1 MAFWGLSPLRL
12 LSYLNTYPH
21 LFLIMTR
28 FLIAASCLTILPVVQ
43 AANWLPSSPLVQI
56 GDDTDIFFDSS
67 VALEITDNLYSAA
80 SAKAATNWT
89 VTPGLALEYGKDT
102 PISLSL
108 TAKRSYVYFNKAE
121 FRSLEDARDALSGN
135 LRFASGGPLT
145 VTLDSS
151 YRLSARNDNLALEGI
166 NPNVF
171 SATLVRQANYSHS
184 IDIDYKLTEKIKLN
198 TGFRNSYNHYL
209 NPTITQIPDDP
220 ATLLVVE
227 TNNIYNTNTLSEL
240 NTKVIPLSFDYQAFE
255 KLSFGFN
262 FEHTVTDY
270 SAAPY
275 LNTITPVRPA
285 LTSKQFK
292 KDFYGL
298 TAKGQPTESGKIN
311 LAAKIGYANSRTDN
325 GPTTG
330 ALSYSINASHVLTER
345 ISHNLTLSRDI
356 SPSATG
362 GTTASK
368 SYTYAV
374 TFAAMSDMNLNLS
387 ATKSDV
393 VAGST
398 EVGTMVYTLGTDYK
412 YNNHLSFQA
421 SYSFTDS
428 KIKPTTSASF
438 QQNALTASASF
449 RY

>member
-1 MAFWGLSPLRL
+1 MVFWGLSPLRL

-151 YRLSARNDNLALEGI
+151 YRVSARNDNLALDGVS
-166 NPNVF
+166 PNVF
-171 SATLVRQANYSHS
+171 SGTLVRQANYSHS

-209 NPTITQIPDDP
+209 NPTITQVAAVPPVIAHD
-220 ATLLVVE
+220 
-227 TNNIYNTNTLSEL
+227 IYNTNTLSEL

-428 KIKPTTSASF
+428 KIKPVTSASF

>member
-1 MAFWGLSPLRL
+1 MGFWGLIPIRL
-12 LSYLNTYPH
+12 LSYLNTSPN

-28 FLIAASCLTILPVVQ
+28 FLIAASCLSILPVAQ
-43 AANWLPSSPLVQI
+43 AANWIPSSPLVQI

-121 FRSLEDARDALSGN
+121 FRGLEDSRDALSGN

-151 YRLSARNDNLALEGI
+151 YRVSARNDNLALDGVS
-166 NPNVF
+166 PNVF
-171 SATLVRQANYSHS
+171 SATLVRQANYSHA
-184 IDIDYKLTEKIKLN
+184 IDIDYKLTEKIKLS
-198 TGFRNSYNHYL
+198 TGFTNSYNHYL
-209 NPTITQIPDDP
+209 NPTINHVAAVPPVAAYDT
-220 ATLLVVE
+220 
-227 TNNIYNTNTLSEL
+227 YNTNTLSEL
-240 NTKVIPLSFDYQAFE
+240 NTKAMPISFDYQAFE

-275 LNTITPVRPA
+275 FNTITPVRPA

-311 LAAKIGYANSRTDN
+311 LTAKVGYANSRTDN

-330 ALSYSINASHVLTER
+330 DLSYSINASHVLTER

-374 TFAAMSDMNLNLS
+374 TFAALSDMNLNLS
-387 ATKSDV
+387 VTKSDV

-398 EVGTMVYTLGTDYK
+398 EVGTMAYTFGTDFK

-428 KIKPTTSASF
+428 KIKPTTAASF

>member
-1 MAFWGLSPLRL
+1 M
-12 LSYLNTYPH
+12 Y
-21 LFLIMTR
+21 R
-28 FLIAASCLTILPVVQ
+28 FLLAASCLTLLPAAQ

-67 VALEITDNLYSAA
+67 FALEITDNLYSAA

-121 FRSLEDARDALSGN
+121 FRGLEDSRDALSGN

-151 YRLSARNDNLALEGI
+151 YRVSARNDNLALDGVS
-166 NPNVF
+166 PNVF
-171 SATLVRQANYSHS
+171 SGTLVRQANYSHA
-184 IDIDYKLTEKIKLN
+184 IDIDYKLTEKIKLS
-198 TGFRNSYNHYL
+198 TGFTNSYNHYL
-209 NPTITQIPDDP
+209 NPTITHVAAVPP
-220 ATLLVVE
+220 VVAYD
-227 TNNIYNTNTLSEL
+227 TYNTNTLSEL
-240 NTKVIPLSFDYQAFE
+240 NTKVMPLSFDYQAFE

-285 LTSKQFK
+285 LTSQQFK

-311 LAAKIGYANSRTDN
+311 LTAKIGYANSRTDN

-330 ALSYSINASHVLTER
+330 DLAYSINASHVLTER

-362 GTTASK
+362 GTSASK
-368 SYTYAV
+368 SYTYVV

-387 ATKSDV
+387 VTKSDV

-398 EVGTMVYTLGTDYK
+398 NVGTMVYTLGTDYK

-428 KIKPTTSASF
+428 KIKPVTSASF

>member
-1 MAFWGLSPLRL
+1 
-12 LSYLNTYPH
+12 
-21 LFLIMTR
+21 MTR
-28 FLIAASCLTILPVVQ
+28 FLIAASCLSILPVAQ
-43 AANWLPSSPLVQI
+43 AANWIPSSPLVHI

-121 FRSLEDARDALSGN
+121 FRGLEDSRDALSGN

-151 YRLSARNDNLALEGI
+151 YRVSARNDNLALDGVS
-166 NPNVF
+166 PNVF
-171 SATLVRQANYSHS
+171 SATLVRQANYSHA
-184 IDIDYKLTEKIKLN
+184 IDIDYKLTEKIKLS
-198 TGFRNSYNHYL
+198 TGFTNSYNHYL
-209 NPTITQIPDDP
+209 NPTINHVAAVPPVAAYDT
-220 ATLLVVE
+220 
-227 TNNIYNTNTLSEL
+227 YNTNTLSEL
-240 NTKVIPLSFDYQAFE
+240 NTKAMPISFDYQAFE

-275 LNTITPVRPA
+275 LNIITPVRPA

-311 LAAKIGYANSRTDN
+311 LTAKIGYANSRTDN

-330 ALSYSINASHVLTER
+330 DLSYSINASHVLTER

-387 ATKSDV
+387 VTKSDV
-393 VAGST
+393 LAGST
-398 EVGTMVYTLGTDYK
+398 NVGTMVYTLGTDYK

>member
-1 MAFWGLSPLRL
+1 MGFWGLIPIRL
-12 LSYLNTYPH
+12 LSYLNTSPN

-28 FLIAASCLTILPVVQ
+28 FLIVASCLSILPVAQ
-43 AANWLPSSPLVQI
+43 AANWIPSSPLVQI

-121 FRSLEDARDALSGN
+121 FRGLEDSRDALSGN

-151 YRLSARNDNLALEGI
+151 YRVSARNDNLALDGVS
-166 NPNVF
+166 PNVF
-171 SATLVRQANYSHS
+171 SATLVRQANYSHA
-184 IDIDYKLTEKIKLN
+184 IDIDYKLTEKIKLS
-198 TGFRNSYNHYL
+198 TGFTNSYNHYL
-209 NPTITQIPDDP
+209 NPTINHVAAVPPVAAYDT
-220 ATLLVVE
+220 
-227 TNNIYNTNTLSEL
+227 YNTNTLSEL
-240 NTKVIPLSFDYQAFE
+240 NTKAMPISFDYQAFE

-275 LNTITPVRPA
+275 FNTITPVRPA

-311 LAAKIGYANSRTDN
+311 LTAKVGYANSRTDN

-374 TFAAMSDMNLNLS
+374 TFAALSDMNLNLS
-387 ATKSDV
+387 VTKSDV

-398 EVGTMVYTLGTDYK
+398 EVGTMAYTFGTDFK

>member
-1 MAFWGLSPLRL
+1 MS
-12 LSYLNTYPH
+12 
-21 LFLIMTR
+21 R
-28 FLIAASCLTILPVVQ
+28 FLLAASCISFLPAVH
-43 AANWLPSSPLVQI
+43 AANWLPTSPLVQV
-56 GDDTDIFFDSS
+56 GDDIDIFFDSS
-67 VALEITDNLYSAA
+67 VAIEVTDNLYSAA
-80 SAKAATNWT
+80 NAKSATNWT
-89 VTPGLALEYGKDT
+89 VTPGLAFEYGKDT
-102 PISLSL
+102 PISLNL

-121 FRSLEDARDALSGN
+121 YRSLEDSRDALSGN

-151 YRLSARNDNLALEGI
+151 YRVSARNDNLALDGVS
-166 NPNVF
+166 PNVF
-171 SATLVRQANYSHS
+171 SATLVRQANYSHT
-184 IDIDYKLTEKIKLN
+184 IDIDYKLTEKFKLS
-198 TGFRNSYNHYL
+198 TGFTNSYNHYL
-209 NPTITQIPDDP
+209 NPALTHVAAVADDP
-220 ATLLVVE
+220 LTLVVNE
-227 TNNIYNTNTLSEL
+227 FVAAHDIYNTNGLSEL
-240 NTKVIPLSFDYQAFE
+240 NSKVIPLSFDYQAFE

-275 LNTITPVRPA
+275 LDVTATRPA

-311 LAAKIGYANSRTDN
+311 LSAKIGYANSRTDN
-325 GPTTG
+325 DASTG
-330 ALSYSINASHVLTER
+330 DLSYSITASHILTER
-345 ISHNLTLSRDI
+345 LSHNLTLSRDV

-362 GTTASK
+362 GTTGSK
-368 SYTYAV
+368 TYTYMV

-387 ATKSDV
+387 VTKSDV
-393 VAGST
+393 VSGST
-398 EVGTMVYTLGTDYK
+398 NVGTMVYTLGSDFK
-412 YNNHLSFQA
+412 YNNHLTFQA

-428 KIKPTTSASF
+428 KIKPVTSASF

>member
-1 MAFWGLSPLRL
+1 MS
-12 LSYLNTYPH
+12 
-21 LFLIMTR
+21 R
-28 FLIAASCLTILPVVQ
+28 FLLAASCISFLPAVH
-43 AANWLPSSPLVQI
+43 AANWLPTSPLVQI
-56 GDDTDIFFDSS
+56 GDDIDIFFDSS

-89 VTPGLALEYGKDT
+89 VTPGLAFEYGKDT
-102 PISLSL
+102 PISLNL

-121 FRSLEDARDALSGN
+121 YRSLEDSRDALSGT

-151 YRLSARNDNLALEGI
+151 YRVSARNDNLALDGV

-171 SATLVRQANYSHS
+171 SATLVRQANYSHA
-184 IDIDYKLTEKIKLN
+184 IDIDYKLTEKIKLS
-198 TGFRNSYNHYL
+198 TGFTNSYNHYL
-209 NPTITQIPDDP
+209 NPAITHVAAVVDNP
-220 ATLLVVE
+220 ATLSIDESVAAHD
-227 TNNIYNTNTLSEL
+227 IYNTNGLSEL
-240 NTKVIPLSFDYQAFE
+240 NSKVIPLSFDYQAFE

-275 LNTITPVRPA
+275 YATAPLSATRPA

-292 KDFYGL
+292 KEFYGL

-311 LAAKIGYANSRTDN
+311 LTAKIGYANSRTDN
-325 GPTTG
+325 GASTG
-330 ALSYSINASHVLTER
+330 DLSYSINASHVLTER

-374 TFAAMSDMNLNLS
+374 TFAAMSDMNINLS
-387 ATKSDV
+387 VTKSDV
-393 VAGST
+393 VSGST
-398 EVGTMVYTLGTDYK
+398 NVGTMVYTLGSDYK
-412 YNNHLSFQA
+412 YNNHLTFQA

-428 KIKPTTSASF
+428 KIKPVTSSSF

>member
-12 LSYLNTYPH
+12 LSYLNTSPN

-28 FLIAASCLTILPVVQ
+28 FLIAASCLTILPVAQ

-121 FRSLEDARDALSGN
+121 FRSLEDSRDALSGN

-151 YRLSARNDNLALEGI
+151 YRVSARNDNLALDGVS
-166 NPNVF
+166 PNVF
-171 SATLVRQANYSHS
+171 SGTLVRQANYSHS

-198 TGFRNSYNHYL
+198 TGFKNSYNHYL
-209 NPTITQIPDDP
+209 NPTITHVAAVPPVAAYD
-220 ATLLVVE
+220 
-227 TNNIYNTNTLSEL
+227 IYNTNTLSEL
-240 NTKVIPLSFDYQAFE
+240 NTKVMPISFDYQAFE

-275 LNTITPVRPA
+275 LNTTPTVRPA

-311 LAAKIGYANSRTDN
+311 LSAKIGYANSRTDN
-325 GPTTG
+325 DPSTG

-393 VAGST
+393 VSGST

>member
-1 MAFWGLSPLRL
+1 M
-12 LSYLNTYPH
+12 Y
-21 LFLIMTR
+21 R
-28 FLIAASCLTILPVVQ
+28 FLLAASCLTLLPAAQ

-67 VALEITDNLYSAA
+67 FALEITDNLYSAA

-121 FRSLEDARDALSGN
+121 FRGLEDSRDALSGN

-151 YRLSARNDNLALEGI
+151 YRVSARNDNLALDGVS
-166 NPNVF
+166 PNVF
-171 SATLVRQANYSHS
+171 SGTLVRQANYSHA
-184 IDIDYKLTEKIKLN
+184 IDIDYKLTEKIKLS
-198 TGFRNSYNHYL
+198 TGFTNSYNHYL
-209 NPTITQIPDDP
+209 NPTITHVAAVPP
-220 ATLLVVE
+220 VVAYD
-227 TNNIYNTNTLSEL
+227 TYNTNTLSEL
-240 NTKVIPLSFDYQAFE
+240 NTKVMPLSFDYQAFE

-285 LTSKQFK
+285 LTSQQFK

-311 LAAKIGYANSRTDN
+311 LSAKIGYANSRTDN

-374 TFAAMSDMNLNLS
+374 TFAAMSDMNLILS
-387 ATKSDV
+387 VTKSDV

-398 EVGTMVYTLGTDYK
+398 NVGTMVYTLGTDYK

-428 KIKPTTSASF
+428 KIKPVTSASF

>member
-1 MAFWGLSPLRL
+1 MS
-12 LSYLNTYPH
+12 
-21 LFLIMTR
+21 R
-28 FLIAASCLTILPVVQ
+28 FLLAASCISFLPAVH
-43 AANWLPSSPLVQI
+43 AANWLPTSPLVQI
-56 GDDTDIFFDSS
+56 GDDIDIFFDSS

-80 SAKAATNWT
+80 SAKSATNWT
-89 VTPGLALEYGKDT
+89 VTPGLAFEYGKDT
-102 PISLSL
+102 PISLNL

-121 FRSLEDARDALSGN
+121 YRSLEDSRDALSGT

-151 YRLSARNDNLALEGI
+151 YRVSARNDNLALDGV

-171 SATLVRQANYSHS
+171 SATLVRQANYNHA
-184 IDIDYKLTEKIKLN
+184 IDIDYKLTEKIKLS
-198 TGFRNSYNHYL
+198 TGFTNSYNHYL

-220 ATLLVVE
+220 ATLLVDP
-227 TNNIYNTNTLSEL
+227 NNIYNTNTLSEL
-240 NTKVIPLSFDYQAFE
+240 NTKAIPLSFDYQAFE

-275 LNTITPVRPA
+275 LNILTPVRPA

-311 LAAKIGYANSRTDN
+311 LTAKIGYANSRTDN
-325 GPTTG
+325 GESTG
-330 ALSYSINASHVLTER
+330 DLSYSINASHVLTER
-345 ISHNLTLSRDI
+345 ISHNLTLSRDV

-374 TFAAMSDMNLNLS
+374 TFAAMSDMNINLS
-387 ATKSDV
+387 VTKSDV
-393 VAGST
+393 VSGST
-398 EVGTMVYTLGTDYK
+398 NVGTMVYTLGSDYK
-412 YNNHLSFQA
+412 YNNHLTFQA

-428 KIKPTTSASF
+428 KIKPVTSSSF

>member
-1 MAFWGLSPLRL
+1 MS
-12 LSYLNTYPH
+12 
-21 LFLIMTR
+21 R
-28 FLIAASCLTILPVVQ
+28 FLLAASCISFLPAVH
-43 AANWLPSSPLVQI
+43 AANWLPTSPLVQI
-56 GDDTDIFFDSS
+56 GDDIDIFFDSS

-89 VTPGLALEYGKDT
+89 VTPGLAFEYGKDT
-102 PISLSL
+102 PISLNL

-121 FRSLEDARDALSGN
+121 YRSLEDSRDALSGT

-145 VTLDSS
+145 VTMDSS
-151 YRLSARNDNLALEGI
+151 YRVSARNDNLALDGV

-171 SATLVRQANYSHS
+171 SATLVRQANYSHA
-184 IDIDYKLTEKIKLN
+184 IDIDYKLTEKIKLS
-198 TGFRNSYNHYL
+198 TGFTNSYNHYL
-209 NPTITQIPDDP
+209 NPAITHVAAVVDNP
-220 ATLLVVE
+220 ATLSIDESVAAHD
-227 TNNIYNTNTLSEL
+227 IYNTNGLSEL
-240 NTKVIPLSFDYQAFE
+240 NSKVIPLSFDYQAFE

-275 LNTITPVRPA
+275 LNTTPTVRPA

-311 LAAKIGYANSRTDN
+311 LSAKIGYANSRTDN
-325 GPTTG
+325 DPSTG

-387 ATKSDV
+387 ATKNDV
-393 VAGST
+393 VSGST

>member
-1 MAFWGLSPLRL
+1 M
-12 LSYLNTYPH
+12 Y
-21 LFLIMTR
+21 R
-28 FLIAASCLTILPVVQ
+28 FLLAASCLTLLPAAQ

-67 VALEITDNLYSAA
+67 FALEITDNLYSAA

-121 FRSLEDARDALSGN
+121 FRGLEDSRDALSGN

-151 YRLSARNDNLALEGI
+151 YRVSARNDNLALDGVS
-166 NPNVF
+166 PNVF
-171 SATLVRQANYSHS
+171 SGTLVRQANYSHA
-184 IDIDYKLTEKIKLN
+184 IDIDYKLTEKIKLS
-198 TGFRNSYNHYL
+198 TGFTNSYNHYL
-209 NPTITQIPDDP
+209 NPTITHVAAVPP
-220 ATLLVVE
+220 VVAYD
-227 TNNIYNTNTLSEL
+227 TYNTNTLSEL
-240 NTKVIPLSFDYQAFE
+240 NTKVMPLSFDYQAFE

-285 LTSKQFK
+285 LTSQQFK

-311 LAAKIGYANSRTDN
+311 LSAKIGYANSRTDN

-387 ATKSDV
+387 VTKSDV

-398 EVGTMVYTLGTDYK
+398 NVGTMVYTLGTDYK

-428 KIKPTTSASF
+428 KIKPVTSASF

>member
-1 MAFWGLSPLRL
+1 MS
-12 LSYLNTYPH
+12 
-21 LFLIMTR
+21 R
-28 FLIAASCLTILPVVQ
+28 FLLAASCISFLPAVH
-43 AANWLPSSPLVQI
+43 AANWLPTSPLVQV
-56 GDDTDIFFDSS
+56 GDDIDIFFDSS
-67 VALEITDNLYSAA
+67 VAIEVTDNLYSAA
-80 SAKAATNWT
+80 NAKSATNWT
-89 VTPGLALEYGKDT
+89 VTPGLAFEYGKDT
-102 PISLSL
+102 PISLNL

-121 FRSLEDARDALSGN
+121 YRSLEDSRDALSGN

-151 YRLSARNDNLALEGI
+151 YRVSARNDNLALDGV

-171 SATLVRQANYSHS
+171 SATLVRQANYSHA
-184 IDIDYKLTEKIKLN
+184 IDIDYKLTEKIKLS
-198 TGFRNSYNHYL
+198 TGFTNSYNHYL
-209 NPTITQIPDDP
+209 NPAITHVADDLT
-220 ATLLVVE
+220 TLLVDE
-227 TNNIYNTNTLSEL
+227 SNSLYNTNGLSEL
-240 NTKVIPLSFDYQAFE
+240 NSKVIPLSFDYQAFE

-275 LNTITPVRPA
+275 LNILTPVRPA

-311 LAAKIGYANSRTDN
+311 LSAKIGYANSRTDN
-325 GPTTG
+325 DASTG
-330 ALSYSINASHVLTER
+330 DLSYSITASHILSER
-345 ISHNLTLSRDI
+345 LSHNLTLSRDV

-362 GTTASK
+362 GTTGSK
-368 SYTYAV
+368 TYTYMV

-387 ATKSDV
+387 VTKSDV
-393 VAGST
+393 VSGST
-398 EVGTMVYTLGTDYK
+398 NVGTMVYTLGSDFK
-412 YNNHLSFQA
+412 YNNHLTFQA

-428 KIKPTTSASF
+428 KIKPVTSASF